1 MQSLPLA
8 PQLAVTKPHSP
19 RCKGHHDSPI
29 PALPEC
35 LLGPQPVQKMS
46 GRQRGEHG
54 PVSEGTFGVFGSLQR
69 LGCGTSRALAW
80 QHTGE
85 VLPTWFPGLYL
96 SLTTPAGNCLDP
108 PQLHS
113 LCPPRACRVVSR
125 AAMQAGLLTPCSEEL
140 RLRFRIFSRADC
152 GMQTGLDPGSLSTA
166 FLTFHQNSHTR
177 V

>member
-54 PVSEGTFGVFGSLQR
+54 PVSEGTFGVFDSLKR
-69 LGCGTSRALAW
+69 LGCGASRALAW
-80 QHTGE
+80 QHAGE
-85 VLPTWFPGLYL
+85 VLPAWFPGLYL

-108 PQLHS
+108 PPQLHS
-113 LCPPRACRVVSR
+113 LCPPWACRGGQRCRR
-125 AAMQAGLLTPCSEEL
+125 AGRVAAHPAVRNCGSGLG
-140 RLRFRIFSRADC
+140 FS
-152 GMQTGLDPGSLSTA
+152 QGLAVGC
-166 FLTFHQNSHTR
+166 R
-177 V
+177 WG